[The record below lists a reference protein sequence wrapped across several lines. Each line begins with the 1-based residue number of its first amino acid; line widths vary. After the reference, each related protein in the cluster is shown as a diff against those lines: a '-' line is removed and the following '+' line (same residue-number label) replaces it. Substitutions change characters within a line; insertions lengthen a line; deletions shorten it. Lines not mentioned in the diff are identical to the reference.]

1 MEIIRHRK
9 LSLKENFNYAFKYS
23 ANYTFLAILVFAIAR
38 STGYYVQE
46 ELRFVNYILLFPVGY
61 FGVKAA
67 YQDHDNHLNYFG
79 GLMIGFLIG
88 LLGQTWYA
96 ILFVIYL
103 YFDPVVLAFLLEQ
116 LPQPL
121 LYPHLAIGFILISS
135 TVIASSHHSGA
146 TLGSFGVDQ
155 SGAANYSIPLQLPP
169 GIGGMQPTLSLNYS
183 SQGGN
188 GLLGVGW

>member
-23 ANYTFLAILVFAIAR
+23 AVYTFLAILVFAIAR

-121 LYPHLAIGFILISS
+121 LYPHLAIGFILISEGLG
-135 TVIASSHHSGA
+135 ASA
-146 TLGSFGVDQ
+146 
-155 SGAANYSIPLQLPP
+155 I
-169 GIGGMQPTLSLNYS
+169 LSLAMMQIFRFDRKTSHNVS
-183 SQGGN
+183 IN
-188 GLLGVGW
+188 LK